1 MNNVSVWKNGEK
13 LAVKYLKKQGYTIL
27 ETNAKNKI
35 AEVDIICEKNDEIVF
50 VEVKS
55 RSNKNYGE
63 AMEAVDIRKQRAY
76 VKFSMAYVVAKL
88 KADKNIRF
96 DVIEVYGE
104 DINHI
109 ESAFDGDVM
118 KKYVKRR

>member
-1 MNNVSVWKNGEK
+1 MNNVSVWKSGEK
-13 LAVKYLKKQGYTIL
+13 LAVKYLKKQGYNIL

>member
-1 MNNVSVWKNGEK
+1 MNNVSVWKSGEK
-13 LAVKYLKKQGYTIL
+13 LAVKYLKKQGYNIL

-76 VKFSMAYVVAKL
+76 VTFSTAYVVAKL

>member
-35 AEVDIICEKNDEIVF
+35 AEVDIICEKDDEIVF

-55 RSNKNYGE
+55 RSNKAYGD
-63 AMEAVDIRKQRAY
+63 AMDAVDLRKQRAY
-76 VKFSMAYVVAKL
+76 VTFSMAYVVAKL

-118 KKYVKRR
+118 EKYVKRR

>member
-35 AEVDIICEKNDEIVF
+35 AEVDIICEKDDEIVF

-76 VKFSMAYVVAKL
+76 VTFSMAYVVAKL

>member
-1 MNNVSVWKNGEK
+1 MD
-13 LAVKYLKKQGYTIL
+13 KQGYTIL

-76 VKFSMAYVVAKL
+76 VTFSTAYVVAKL

>member
-1 MNNVSVWKNGEK
+1 MNNVSVWKSGEK
-13 LAVKYLKKQGYTIL
+13 LAVKYLKKLGYTIL

-35 AEVDIICEKNDEIVF
+35 AEVDIICEKDDEIVF

-55 RSNKNYGE
+55 RSSKAYGD
-63 AMEAVDIRKQRAY
+63 AMDAVDLRKQRAY
-76 VKFSMAYVVAKL
+76 VTFSMAYVVAKL

>member
-1 MNNVSVWKNGEK
+1 MNNVFVWRSGEK
-13 LAVKYLKKQGYTIL
+13 LAAKYLKEQGYTIL
-27 ETNAKNKI
+27 ETNAKNKL
-35 AEVDIICEKNDEIVF
+35 AEVDIICEKDDEIVF

-55 RSNKNYGE
+55 RTSKDYGY
-63 AMEAVDIRKQRAY
+63 AMESVTITKQQAY
-76 VKFSMAYVVAKL
+76 VRFSQAYVVAKL

-104 DINHI
+104 EINHI

>member
-76 VKFSMAYVVAKL
+76 VTFSTAYVVAKL

-118 KKYVKRR
+118 KKYVKSR

>member
-35 AEVDIICEKNDEIVF
+35 AEVDIICEKDNEIVF

-76 VKFSMAYVVAKL
+76 VTFSTAYVVAKL

>member
-76 VKFSMAYVVAKL
+76 VTFSMAYVVAKL

>member
-27 ETNAKNKI
+27 ETTAKNKI

-76 VKFSMAYVVAKL
+76 VTFSTAYVVAKL

>member
-1 MNNVSVWKNGEK
+1 MNNVFVWRSGEK
-13 LAVKYLKKQGYTIL
+13 LAAKYLKEQGYTIL
-27 ETNAKNKI
+27 ETNAKNKL
-35 AEVDIICEKNDEIVF
+35 AEVDIICEKDDEIVF

-55 RSNKNYGE
+55 RTSKDYGY
-63 AMEAVDIRKQRAY
+63 AMESVIITKQQAY
-76 VKFSMAYVVAKL
+76 VRFSQAYVVAKL

-104 DINHI
+104 EINHI

>member
-1 MNNVSVWKNGEK
+1 MNNVSVWKSGEK

-35 AEVDIICEKNDEIVF
+35 AEVDIICEKDDEIVF

-55 RSNKNYGE
+55 RSSKAYGD
-63 AMEAVDIRKQRAY
+63 AMDAVDLRKQRAY
-76 VKFSMAYVVAKL
+76 VTFSMAYVVAKL